1 MKTAKT
7 THQTSN
13 PIDSKP
19 LNETNRQLS
28 KYFNLPI
35 LLGVVMITSLGFA
48 TQPVRAENTGAENAH
63 PGYRYIKPKG
73 VDSTT
78 GSAGQGTKDSSTA
91 TDTGTK
97 KTNPA
102 EQAKKPNEDASEVT
116 ADLSAKDSSTE
127 KSEGAKKTTSDDQN
141 AQIDQKAEPVAK
153 PKDGKGAFPT
163 FSQADINGDHYI
175 TKDEL
180 ENYPYLL
187 QVFDQIDAGKDGKL
201 EQHEYQNLE
210 METKRESQSQ

>member
-1 MKTAKT
+1 
-7 THQTSN
+7 
-13 PIDSKP
+13 
-19 LNETNRQLS
+19 
-28 KYFNLPI
+28 
-35 LLGVVMITSLGFA
+35 MITSLGFV
-48 TQPVRAENTGAENAH
+48 TKPVRAENTRTEDAH

-78 GSAGQGTKDSSTA
+78 GSAGQGTNESSA
-91 TDTGTK
+91 AKDTGAK
-97 KTNPA
+97 NTNPE
-102 EQAKKPNEDASEVT
+102 EQVKKPKENAGAAT
-116 ADLSAKDSSTE
+116 TDLSTKDSSTE
-127 KSEGAKKTTSDDQN
+127 KPEDAKKTTSDDQN